1 MIGKLHV
8 PNNLHYNTQSTTFWE
23 NSPIYLFV
31 GPADAFKQVEK
42 YFISTKL
49 RLRVKTIQRVFKRL
63 YIVTNSFLVRNLS
76 FEHYAKQKAL

>member
-8 PNNLHYNTQSTTFWE
+8 PKNFHYNTQSTTFWE

-49 RLRVKTIQRVFKRL
+49 RLRVKIIHNEFSNVFIL
-63 YIVTNSFLVRNLS
+63 
-76 FEHYAKQKAL
+76 